1 MICREVTEFLM
12 DYESR
17 SLAPAVHQEFELHLA
32 RCADCRIF
40 LVQYQETVKAGKHA
54 CAEEAAD
61 AATEMPDELLRA
73 IMTAI
78 RAAKGKV

>member
-12 DYESR
+12 DYETR
-17 SLAPAVHQEFELHLA
+17 SLAPTLLEAFERHLE
-32 RCADCRIF
+32 RCPDCRIF
-40 LVQYQETVKAGKHA
+40 IVQYRETVKAGRHA

-61 AATEMPDELLRA
+61 AATVMPDELLRA

-78 RAAKGKV
+78 REHKT

>member
-12 DYESR
+12 DYETR
-17 SLAPAVHQEFELHLA
+17 SLAPAVHKEFERHLE

-40 LVQYQETVKAGKHA
+40 LVQYQETVKAGRKA

-61 AATEMPDELLRA
+61 ATTEIPDELLRA
-73 IMTAI
+73 IMAAI
-78 RAAKGKV
+78 RGHKV